1 MQGFAFPFKICF
13 SCFIGVDKF
22 FQQIFRWSL
31 TSLQT
36 FSWASNLFENG
47 LIFNFTI
54 LLLWT
59 TSKWRQFFKDF
70 YRTFKKHVFWF
81 PLQKRPLYICSFIPN
96 TTIGIYLYF
105 HLIPFDLC
113 IVCGLFTY
121 YSNFSDTKSFQG
133 AIIEGI
139 FLPMLVKPN
148 SVSFRILKNI

>member
-1 MQGFAFPFKICF
+1 MLFLFHRCW
-13 SCFIGVDKF
+13 
-22 FQQIFRWSL
+22 QIFSTNFLLELNEPSNVFMSKQSFWKWPYFQLYNFATLNNEDS
-31 TSLQT
+31 
-36 FSWASNLFENG
+36 FSKLFTEPLKNM
-47 LIFNFTI
+47 F
-54 LLLWT
+54 
-59 TSKWRQFFKDF
+59 
-70 YRTFKKHVFWF
+70 FWF

-148 SVSFRILKNI
+148 SVSFRILKNIQERIFY